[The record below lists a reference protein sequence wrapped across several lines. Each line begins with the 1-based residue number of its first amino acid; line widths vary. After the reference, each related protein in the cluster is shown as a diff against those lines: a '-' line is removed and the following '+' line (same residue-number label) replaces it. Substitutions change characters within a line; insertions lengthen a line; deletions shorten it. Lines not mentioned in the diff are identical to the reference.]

1 MIYKNNV
8 ASICLA
14 LATGLFSGNAL
25 SNFLDKLTTI
35 GESAQVLPNTPQESI
50 PPAKVHGWKTRP
62 PGTIVEIF
70 DAPPSSR
77 VAGAA
82 KALFVRYTTLNVQ
95 GLPALASGLVLIPE
109 VQFHASGHWPLV
121 VYGHMT
127 TGVADAC
134 APTHGIAGSS
144 ELRRMQQG
152 DELAHQLLSRGV
164 IVARPDYEGL
174 GEPGPHPYLRGDS
187 LASAMRDMASAVG
200 RNWDGIGD
208 KWVAVGH
215 SEGGVAAL
223 NSGSREH
230 PSAAGLNLVGVAAIT
245 PVTQLENLVAVLEP
259 SPVTGPGVDVA
270 VALAALVLKGIASV
284 DSDFERL
291 LLEEGGLSPRA
302 LALWPDLERLCLEDL
317 SHKSSWGG
325 MPPYEL
331 KGPRGNEVVAEMR
344 RALQED
350 DVRLIPMRRD
360 LAVRIDA
367 GILDTVALLPFTD
380 ELARQY
386 RARGYDLTYERWL
399 AEHSPVA
406 DVAATAIA
414 NWVMEQFSK

>member
-1 MIYKNNV
+1 MYKNNA

-14 LATGLFSGNAL
+14 LATVLFSGNAL
-25 SNFLDKLTTI
+25 SNFLDRIITL
-35 GESAQVLPNTPQESI
+35 GENTQILPNTPQENI
-50 PPAKVHGWKTRP
+50 PAASAPGWKTRP

-70 DAPPSSR
+70 DAPSSSR

-82 KALFVRYTTLNVQ
+82 EALFVRYTTVDVQ

-109 VQFHASGHWPLV
+109 VQFHANGHWPLV

-134 APTHGIAGSS
+134 APTHGVVGSS

-152 DELAHQLLSRGV
+152 DEVAHQLLSRGV
-164 IVARPDYEGL
+164 VVARPDYEGL
-174 GEPGPHPYLRGDS
+174 GESGPHPYLRGDS
-187 LASAMRDMASAVG
+187 LARAMRDMASAVG
-200 RNWDGIGD
+200 RNWNGIGD

-223 NSGSREH
+223 NTGSRDH
-230 PSAAGLNLVGVAAIT
+230 PSAAELKLIGVAAIT
-245 PVTQLENLVAVLEP
+245 PVTRLENLVAVLEP
-259 SPVTGPGVDVA
+259 SPVTAPGVDVA

-325 MPPYEL
+325 IAPYEL
-331 KGPRGNEVVAEMR
+331 KGPRGSEVVAEVR

-360 LAVRIDA
+360 IAVRIDA

-380 ELARQY
+380 ELASQY

-399 AEHSPVA
+399 ADHSPVA
-406 DVAATAIA
+406 DVAAPAIV
-414 NWVMEQFSK
+414 NWVMEQFTK